1 MAKEISTTGYAADGE
16 LEHRPTQ
23 SRPGMLEASRRH
35 TRSWGHLALY
45 LVLVACA
52 ILMLLPFAYM
62 LSTSLKSLSE
72 VFTTPIQ
79 WFPSQIRL
87 DNFTT
92 ALREHPIGHY
102 FRNSF
107 LVAVSVTLLNLLTCS
122 LAGYSFAKFQYMG
135 RDLLFGTVL
144 ATMMVPLASMIIPLF
159 IVVRDLGWVDSYWG
173 LIIPAGT
180 SAFGIFLMRQHMLT
194 IPDDLLDAAR
204 LDGSSEPRIFVEIVL
219 PMSRTALSS
228 LAIFIF
234 MWNWDSFFWPLLVTT
249 DDRYRTLP
257 LGIALFESSY
267 GTNYPQLMAVALLAM
282 LPVLIVF
289 LILQR
294 NFIEALTMSSIKG

>member
-1 MAKEISTTGYAADGE
+1 MAAVEPASSTAEFREPGPSVGRVLLFVALLAGAA
-16 LEHRPTQ
+16 
-23 SRPGMLEASRRH
+23 
-35 TRSWGHLALY
+35 
-45 LVLVACA
+45 LV
-52 ILMLLPFAYM
+52 LLPFAYM
-62 LSTSLKSLSE
+62 VSTSFKSLDE
-72 VFTTPIQ
+72 VFKTPIQ
-79 WFPSQIRL
+79 WLPKTLRW

-92 ALREHPIGHY
+92 PLRDQPILHY
-102 FRNSF
+102 FKNSI

-122 LAGYSFAKFQYMG
+122 LAGYSFAKFRYPG

-144 ATMMVPLASMIIPLF
+144 ATMMIPLASMIIPLF

-180 SAFGIFLMRQHMLT
+180 SAFGIFLMRQQMLT

-204 LDGSSEPRIFVEIVL
+204 LDGSSEPRIFVSIVL

-234 MWNWDSFFWPLLVTT
+234 MWNWDSFFWPLLVAT

-282 LPVLIVF
+282 LPVLAVF
-289 LILQR
+289 LVLQK
-294 NFIEALTMSSIKG
+294 NFIEALTMSSVKG

>member
-1 MAKEISTTGYAADGE
+1 MAAVEPASSTAEFREPGPSVGRVLLFVALLAGAA
-16 LEHRPTQ
+16 
-23 SRPGMLEASRRH
+23 
-35 TRSWGHLALY
+35 
-45 LVLVACA
+45 LV
-52 ILMLLPFAYM
+52 LLPFAYM
-62 LSTSLKSLSE
+62 VSTSFKSLDE
-72 VFTTPIQ
+72 LFKTPIQ
-79 WFPSQIRL
+79 WLPKTLRW

-92 ALREHPIGHY
+92 PLRDQPILHY
-102 FRNSF
+102 FKNSI

-122 LAGYSFAKFQYMG
+122 LAGYSFAKFRYPG

-144 ATMMVPLASMIIPLF
+144 ATMMIPLASMIIPLF

-180 SAFGIFLMRQHMLT
+180 SAFGIFLMRQQMLT

-204 LDGSSEPRIFVEIVL
+204 LDGSSEPRIFVSIVL

-234 MWNWDSFFWPLLVTT
+234 MWNWDSFFWPLLVAT

-282 LPVLIVF
+282 LPVLAVF
-289 LILQR
+289 LVLQK
-294 NFIEALTMSSIKG
+294 NFIEALTMSSVKG

>member
-1 MAKEISTTGYAADGE
+1 MAAVEPASSTAEFREPGPSVGRVLLFVALLAGAA
-16 LEHRPTQ
+16 
-23 SRPGMLEASRRH
+23 
-35 TRSWGHLALY
+35 
-45 LVLVACA
+45 LV
-52 ILMLLPFAYM
+52 LLPFAYM
-62 LSTSLKSLSE
+62 VSTSFKSLDE
-72 VFTTPIQ
+72 VFKTPIQ
-79 WFPSQIRL
+79 WLPKTLRW

-92 ALREHPIGHY
+92 PLRDQPILHY
-102 FRNSF
+102 FKNSI

-122 LAGYSFAKFQYMG
+122 LAGYSFAKFRYPG

-144 ATMMVPLASMIIPLF
+144 ATMMIPLASMIIPLF

-180 SAFGIFLMRQHMLT
+180 SAFGIFLMRQQMLT

-204 LDGSSEPRIFVEIVL
+204 LDGSSEPRIFVSIVL

-228 LAIFIF
+228 LAILIF
-234 MWNWDSFFWPLLVTT
+234 MWNWDSFFWPLLVAT

-282 LPVLIVF
+282 LPVLAVF
-289 LILQR
+289 LVLQK
-294 NFIEALTMSSIKG
+294 NFIEALTMSSVKG